1 VDLGPLDKR
10 SGAGARGSGRVARGL
25 LYYFGPRTTLVSNP
39 IGSRP
44 VVLAFVDQRLFA
56 VILLS
61 LEDQLITK
69 LHTIADPDKIGFLS
83 DQLSSANRGGNL

>member
-1 VDLGPLDKR
+1 
-10 SGAGARGSGRVARGL
+10 
-25 LYYFGPRTTLVSNP
+25 
-39 IGSRP
+39 
-44 VVLAFVDQRLFA
+44 